1 LMFQQGQEHLRE
13 SMRQRQSRKGLRIP
27 NENASRERFRSR
39 AQ

>member
-13 SMRQRQSRKGLRIP
+13 SMRQRQSRKGLRITDG
-27 NENASRERFRSR
+27 NASGKRFRSR